1 MAGGAGWLW
10 RLFKRARS
18 LKRSSRTRNMPDVVV
33 NGRFLSRPITGV
45 ERYAGE
51 ITRRLEGRIRVC
63 RPPDSAIGAR
73 GHLWE
78 QMRLPRLVNGAL
90 LWSPANTGPV
100 VVSRQVVTV
109 HDVAPLDHP
118 EWFEPRVGAWY
129 RWLLPQLVKR
139 VARVITVSQFS
150 KTRLMERLGVP
161 ADRVVAIPNGV
172 SGRFHPRPSAEVTR
186 VIARYR
192 LRAPYL
198 LMVGSL
204 EPRKNFDVVA
214 RAWAEAG
221 PALDGL
227 TLAVVGD
234 TRQTLQPAVPD
245 PRLGWVRRLDD
256 VHDTD
261 LPALYAGAIGL
272 VIPSLDEGFGL
283 PLLEAMACG
292 TPVVAARAGAL
303 PEVAGDAA
311 IFVDPHDPA
320 SVAGGILRLVGD
332 ETVRQTCRAR
342 GLERAAAFD
351 WDRSASMTWQ
361 VLSDAAGGAA

>member
-1 MAGGAGWLW
+1 M
-10 RLFKRARS
+10 S
-18 LKRSSRTRNMPDVVV
+18 NVVV
-33 NGRFLSRPITGV
+33 NGRFLDRRITGV

-63 RPPDSAIGAR
+63 RPPNGAR
-73 GHLWE
+73 GVCGHLWE
-78 QMRLPRLVNGAL
+78 QLRLPTLVDGAL
-90 LWSPANTGPV
+90 LWSPANTGPMA
-100 VVSRQVVTV
+100 VSRQVVTV

-118 EWFEPRVGAWY
+118 EWFAPRVAAWY
-129 RWLLPQLVKR
+129 RWLLPRLVQR

-150 KTRLMERLGVP
+150 RTRLMDRLGVP

-172 SGRFHPRPSAEVTR
+172 SDRFHPRPPAEVTQ
-186 VIARYR
+186 VTARYR
-192 LRAPYL
+192 LTAPYL

-221 PALDGL
+221 SALDGL

-234 TRQTLQPAVPD
+234 IRPTLRAAVPD
-245 PRLGWVRRLDD
+245 RRLGWVRRLCD

-272 VIPSLDEGFGL
+272 VIPSLYEGFGL

-311 IFVDPHDPA
+311 ILVDPRDPA

-332 ETVRQTCRAR
+332 ETTRHTCRVR
-342 GLERAAAFD
+342 GLNRAAAFD
-351 WDRSASMTWQ
+351 WDRSASSTWQ
-361 VLSDAAGGAA
+361 VLSDAAGGAAR

>member
-1 MAGGAGWLW
+1 MSA
-10 RLFKRARS
+10 
-18 LKRSSRTRNMPDVVV
+18 VVV
-33 NGRFLSRPITGV
+33 NGRFLGRPITGV

-51 ITRRLEGRIRVC
+51 ITRRLEGRIRVY
-63 RPPDSAIGAR
+63 RPPDKATGAR

-78 QMRLPRLVNGAL
+78 QIRLPWLVGGAL
-90 LWSPANTGPV
+90 LWSPANTGPM

-109 HDVAPLDHP
+109 HDLAPLDHP
-118 EWFEPRVGAWY
+118 EWFEPRIAAWY

-139 VARVITVSQFS
+139 VVRVITVSQFS

-172 SGRFHPRPSAEVTR
+172 SSRFHPRSPAEVIR
-186 VIARYR
+186 VTARYH

-221 PALDGL
+221 PTFDGL

-234 TRQTLQPAVPD
+234 TRPTLQAAVPD
-245 PRLGWVRRLDD
+245 RRLGWVRRLDD

-272 VIPSLDEGFGL
+272 VIPSFYEGFGL

-311 IFVDPHDPA
+311 ILVDPSDPA
-320 SVAGGILRLVGD
+320 SVADGILRLVVD
-332 ETVRQTCRAR
+332 ETTRQTCRTR
-342 GLERAAAFD
+342 GLNRAAAFD

-361 VLSDAAGGAA
+361 VLADAAGSAV